1 MLVPSWFTVWP
12 RVCEGVILSVNKEH
26 NDHLMEGLLI
36 LVGWCNFYL
45 VEAHLCVGAF
55 LPRCLDCL
63 GPGGVGVGS
72 CLSARRF
79 LFKGI
84 VVLCKSLYDKTWH
97 SRKFS
102 QHRPLWLHCTTGEC
116 NFSKYT
122 RKHNVKNINKNQ
134 KKNKNKLTALY
145 WPPPAPPPPPRNK
158 GLLLPDSGAVSRL
171 LVMIFFWSPF
181 LAAL

>member
-1 MLVPSWFTVWP
+1 MIIWWRDFLYW
-12 RVCEGVILSVNKEH
+12 
-26 NDHLMEGLLI
+26 
-36 LVGWCNFYL
+36 WCNFYL

-84 VVLCKSLYDKTWH
+84 VVLCKSWYDKTWH

-122 RKHNVKNINKNQ
+122 REQEVKNIHKNTRKTKPNLLHYTGPLQ
-134 KKNKNKLTALY
+134 HHLHHHATKDCCSLTL
-145 WPPPAPPPPPRNK
+145 
-158 GLLLPDSGAVSRL
+158 GLCHDSWSW
-171 LVMIFFWSPF
+171 FFSDLHF
-181 LAAL
+181 

>member
-1 MLVPSWFTVWP
+1 MISWWKDFFFWWF
-12 RVCEGVILSVNKEH
+12 
-26 NDHLMEGLLI
+26 D
-36 LVGWCNFYL
+36 FYL
-45 VEAHLCVGAF
+45 VEDHLCVGTF

-84 VVLCKSLYDKTWH
+84 VVLCKSWYDKTWH

-122 RKHNVKNINKNQ
+122 RKHNVKNINKNH

-145 WPPPAPPPPPRNK
+145 WTPPAPPPPPRNK

-171 LVMIFFWSPF
+171 LVMICF
-181 LAAL
+181 LISIFSSSIADWVSNGSWHDLKLL